1 MPSSLKRANAPPS
14 LSRHAVDTARLAAPL
29 AISQLS
35 QMAMGVT
42 DTILLGSLGPD
53 SLAAGG
59 LGANLF
65 FVVVVLLQGVLIIFI
80 LLFLLLVVAVFAA
93 IAQST
98 TK

>member
-1 MPSSLKRANAPPS
+1 MPTRLNRANAPPT

-42 DTILLGSLGPD
+42 DTILLGALGPD

-65 FVVVVLLQGVLIIFI
+65 FVVVVLLHPPSKKTAHSNPSKMFFPPMKTFSGNP
-80 LLFLLLVVAVFAA
+80 
-93 IAQST
+93 
-98 TK
+98 